1 MFKGSYTALITPFK
15 NGGIDE
21 KALRDLID
29 FQVEGGT
36 FGLVPSGTTG
46 ESATLTHEEHKKVIA
61 ITVDAAKKRVPVIAG
76 TGSNSTEEAI
86 ALTRSAKEMG
96 ADAALLISPYYNKP
110 SQEGLYQHYR
120 AVAEAVDI
128 PIILYNVP
136 GRTHVNILP
145 ETVARL
151 SRIKNIVALKDATG
165 ALQQTSDTI
174 SLCGEDIVLLSGD
187 DANTLP
193 ILSIG
198 GTGVISVTA
207 NVAPREVASL
217 FDAFFK
223 GDLAEARKIHYRL
236 LPLHNAMFV
245 ETNPLP
251 VKTALALMGR
261 CEESFR
267 LPLCRMSENNRESLK
282 AVLKKFGL
290 I

>member
-15 NGGIDE
+15 NGEIDE
-21 KALRDLID
+21 KSLRGLIE
-29 FQVEGGT
+29 FQIEGGT
-36 FGLVPSGTTG
+36 AGLVPCGTTG
-46 ESATLTHEEHKKVIA
+46 ESATLTHAEHKKVIEIA
-61 ITVDAAKKRVPVIAG
+61 VDAAQKRIPVIAG

-151 SRIKNIVALKDATG
+151 AKIKNIVALKDATG
-165 ALQQTSDTI
+165 VLQQTSDTI

-290 I
+290 V